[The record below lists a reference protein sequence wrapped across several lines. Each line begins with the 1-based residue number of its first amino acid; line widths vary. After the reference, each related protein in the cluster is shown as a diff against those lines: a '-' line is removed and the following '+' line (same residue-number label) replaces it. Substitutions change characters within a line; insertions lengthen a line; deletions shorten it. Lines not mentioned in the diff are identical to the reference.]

1 MITIEQLSNFPK
13 ITSKC
18 DISQIIVDTIKNE
31 KFLIKNGDILCI
43 ASKLLSKA
51 EGNFI
56 NLNTIIPSNIAKNI
70 HKKLP
75 RKDPRLIQ
83 VIIDQTQDP
92 TGKKLQIENNFIGA
106 FLPNDLFLTSGGVD
120 KYHDNIVLTL
130 PHNCDKIARNISVRI
145 QQELGI
151 KLAVIITDSDGRIDK
166 VGATQVAVGLYGI
179 NGLRRTTFRKKNN
192 VETICDMLAAAS
204 GLIMGQRRSGF
215 PLVKISGYEYDFNS
229 NAKLIDAVN

>member
-31 KFLIKNGDILCI
+31 KFSIKDGDILCI

-56 NLNTIIPSNIAKNI
+56 NLNTIIPSNLAKNI

-75 RKDPRLIQ
+75 RKDPL
-83 VIIDQTQDP
+83 
-92 TGKKLQIENNFIGA
+92 
-106 FLPNDLFLTSGGVD
+106 LTSGGVD

-179 NGLRRTTFRKKNN
+179 SGLRKTTFKEKSN
-192 VETICDMLAAAS
+192 VETICDMLAATS
-204 GLIMGQRRSGF
+204 GLIMGQRGQGF

>member
-75 RKDPRLIQ
+75 RKDPL
-83 VIIDQTQDP
+83 
-92 TGKKLQIENNFIGA
+92 
-106 FLPNDLFLTSGGVD
+106 LTSGGVD

-179 NGLRRTTFRKKNN
+179 SGLRKTTFKEKSN
-192 VETICDMLAAAS
+192 VETICDMLAATS
-204 GLIMGQRRSGF
+204 GLIMGQRGQGF

>member
-1 MITIEQLSNFPK
+1 M
-13 ITSKC
+13 
-18 DISQIIVDTIKNE
+18 
-31 KFLIKNGDILCI
+31 
-43 ASKLLSKA
+43 
-51 EGNFI
+51 
-56 NLNTIIPSNIAKNI
+56 
-70 HKKLP
+70 P

-106 FLPNDLFLTSGGVD
+106 FLPNGLFLTSGGVD

-179 NGLRRTTFRKKNN
+179 SGLRKTTFKEKSN

-204 GLIMGQRRSGF
+204 GLIMGQRGSGF

-229 NAKLIDAVN
+229 NAKLIHAIN

>member
-1 MITIEQLSNFPK
+1 M
-13 ITSKC
+13 
-18 DISQIIVDTIKNE
+18 
-31 KFLIKNGDILCI
+31 
-43 ASKLLSKA
+43 
-51 EGNFI
+51 
-56 NLNTIIPSNIAKNI
+56 
-70 HKKLP
+70 P

-106 FLPNDLFLTSGGVD
+106 FLPNGLFLTSGGVD

-151 KLAVIITDSDGRIDK
+151 KLTVIITDSDGRIDK

-179 NGLRRTTFRKKNN
+179 SGLRKTTFKEK
-192 VETICDMLAAAS
+192 
-204 GLIMGQRRSGF
+204 
-215 PLVKISGYEYDFNS
+215 S
-229 NAKLIDAVN
+229 NQAHHI

>member
-31 KFLIKNGDILCI
+31 NFLIKNGDIICI

-56 NLNTIIPSNIAKNI
+56 DLNMIIPSNVAQNI

-92 TGKKLQIENNFIGA
+92 TGKKLQIGNNFIGA
-106 FLPNDLFLTSGGVD
+106 FLPNGLFLTSGGVD
-120 KYHDNIVLTL
+120 KYCDNVVLTL
-130 PHNCDKIARNISVRI
+130 PRNCDEMARKISVRI

-151 KLAVIITDSDGRIDK
+151 KLAIIITDSDGRIDK
-166 VGATQVAVGLYGI
+166 AGATQVAVGLYGI
-179 NGLRRTTFRKKNN
+179 SGLRKTTFRKKSN
-192 VETICDMLAAAS
+192 VETVCDMLAAAS
-204 GLIMGQRRSGF
+204 GLMMGQRGQGF
-215 PLVKISGYEYDFNS
+215 PLIKISGYEYDFNPK
-229 NAKLIDAVN
+229 AKLIDAID

>member
-56 NLNTIIPSNIAKNI
+56 SLNTIIPSNIAKNI

-106 FLPNDLFLTSGGVD
+106 FLPNSLFLTSGGVD

-130 PHNCDKIARNISVRI
+130 PHNCDKIARNIGMRVE
-145 QQELGI
+145 QELGTKVAI
-151 KLAVIITDSDGRIDK
+151 IITDSDGRIDK
-166 VGATQVAVGLYGI
+166 IGATQVAVGLYGI
-179 NGLRRTTFRKKNN
+179 SGLRRTTFKEKNN

-204 GLIMGQRRSGF
+204 GLIMGQRGAGF
-215 PLVKISGYEYDFNS
+215 PLVKISGFEYDFNP
-229 NAKLIDAVN
+229 NASLGEATN

>member
-31 KFLIKNGDILCI
+31 KFSIKDGDILCI

-51 EGNFI
+51 EGNII
-56 NLNTIIPSNIAKNI
+56 NLNTIIPSNLAKNI

-92 TGKKLQIENNFIGA
+92 TGKKLRIENNFIGA
-106 FLPNDLFLTSGGVD
+106 FLPNGLFLTSGGVD
-120 KYHDNIVLTL
+120 KYKDDIVLSL
-130 PHNCDKIARNISVRI
+130 PHNCDKIARNIGVRI
-145 QQELGI
+145 QQQLGAKVAI
-151 KLAVIITDSDGRIDK
+151 IITDSDGRIDK

-204 GLIMGQRRSGF
+204 GLIMGQRGSGF
-215 PLVKISGYEYDFNS
+215 PLVKISGYKYEFN
-229 NAKLIDAVN
+229 AETKLIDAIN

>member
-1 MITIEQLSNFPK
+1 MITIAQLSNFPK

-18 DISQIIVDTIKNE
+18 DISQIIVDTIENE
-31 KFLIKNGDILCI
+31 NFPIKNRDILCI

-56 NLNTIIPSNIAKNI
+56 NLNTIILSKVAQNI

-106 FLPNDLFLTSGGVD
+106 FLPNGLFLTSGGVD
-120 KYHDNIVLTL
+120 RYHDNMVLTL
-130 PHNCDKIARNISVRI
+130 PRNCDEMARNIGVRI
-145 QQELGI
+145 QQQLGAKVAI
-151 KLAVIITDSDGRIDK
+151 IITDSDGRIDK

-179 NGLRRTTFRKKNN
+179 SGLRRTTFKEKNN
-192 VETICDMLAAAS
+192 VETVCDMLAAAS
-204 GLIMGQRRSGF
+204 GLIMGQRGSGF
-215 PLVKISGYEYDFNS
+215 PLVKISGYEYDFNLK
-229 NAKLIDAVN
+229 AKLIHAVN

>member
-1 MITIEQLSNFPK
+1 MITIAQLSNFPK

-56 NLNTIIPSNIAKNI
+56 NLNTIILSKVAQNI

-106 FLPNDLFLTSGGVD
+106 FLPNGLFLTSGGVD
-120 KYHDNIVLTL
+120 RYHDNMVLTL
-130 PHNCDKIARNISVRI
+130 PRNCDEMARNIGVRI
-145 QQELGI
+145 QQQLGAKVAI
-151 KLAVIITDSDGRIDK
+151 IITDSDGRIDK

-179 NGLRRTTFRKKNN
+179 SGLRRTTFKEKNN
-192 VETICDMLAAAS
+192 VETVCDMLAAAS
-204 GLIMGQRRSGF
+204 GLIMGQRGSGF
-215 PLVKISGYEYDFNS
+215 PLVKISGYEYDFNLK
-229 NAKLIDAVN
+229 AKLIHAVN